1 MRKGTTAIR
10 NIELLKWCKEYDVKP
25 YWNLLYGFPGETA
38 DDYAETTAF
47 LPAIWHLD
55 PPTGCGPIRMDRFS
69 PYHTDPEGFGLA
81 DVRPMASF
89 TYLYP
94 FERRT
99 LSDIAYYFDFDYADG
114 RTGEV
119 YAREAVDL
127 AHAWMSDAA
136 RGTLEMRPRTDG
148 ALYILDTRREFAEAP
163 RQAVLSGWKA
173 ACYLACDRAQ
183 TLCALMELSDV
194 RREEVGREEVRA
206 FLDRCVHHHL
216 MVHNGRS

>member
-99 LSDIAYYFDFDYADG
+99 LSDKPTTSIS
-114 RTGEV
+114 T
-119 YAREAVDL
+119 
-127 AHAWMSDAA
+127 
-136 RGTLEMRPRTDG
+136 TPT
-148 ALYILDTRREFAEAP
+148 
-163 RQAVLSGWKA
+163 
-173 ACYLACDRAQ
+173 
-183 TLCALMELSDV
+183 DV
-194 RREEVGREEVRA
+194 RGRYMRERPSTSLMRGCPPPRA
-206 FLDRCVHHHL
+206 AHWK
-216 MVHNGRS
+216 